1 MHSITPGSHAFR
13 IIQLLLLVGEFP
25 FQRLDMLGD
34 RRTLKALAVKMST
47 PQKVCINR
55 KLTSYEGRIITISGS
70 GSLKTIR
77 LCKWFFPVLEESFH
91 EAFRYYLHA
100 FPNHHYSGDPEKIER
115 NHRVAE
121 ALAFMM
127 LSGMESRP
135 YETPSL
141 QRMEIARKRFVEPAY
156 YSSRYTKS
164 LVEAQLQKTQYT
176 RYVGILFYRTGC
188 YVVYN
193 SRNAVMR
200 WNGEGEQKTTLD
212 IGQLVSMNSE
222 YTYLNSAV
230 ILVNDYQTAL
240 KTIYQCE
247 SGAKYVRLFHQNYQ
261 KMHFIP
267 TSPEGRKMLQLLTVP
282 NWQERMLGLLFHKD
296 QIMTNTGTFQYDGL
310 VGDTRVLC
318 FMDCDVLKLISFHK
332 VVRDAD
338 FPWSVICYDAQVSFL
353 REYLGENADLRSIN
367 LNEFHKEMGAQREPL
382 L

>member
-100 FPNHHYSGDPEKIER
+100 FPNHHYRGDPEKIER

-141 QRMEIARKRFVEPAY
+141 QRM
-156 YSSRYTKS
+156 
-164 LVEAQLQKTQYT
+164 
-176 RYVGILFYRTGC
+176 
-188 YVVYN
+188 
-193 SRNAVMR
+193 
-200 WNGEGEQKTTLD
+200 
-212 IGQLVSMNSE
+212 
-222 YTYLNSAV
+222 
-230 ILVNDYQTAL
+230 
-240 KTIYQCE
+240 
-247 SGAKYVRLFHQNYQ
+247 
-261 KMHFIP
+261 
-267 TSPEGRKMLQLLTVP
+267 
-282 NWQERMLGLLFHKD
+282 
-296 QIMTNTGTFQYDGL
+296 
-310 VGDTRVLC
+310 
-318 FMDCDVLKLISFHK
+318 
-332 VVRDAD
+332 
-338 FPWSVICYDAQVSFL
+338 
-353 REYLGENADLRSIN
+353 
-367 LNEFHKEMGAQREPL
+367 
-382 L
+382 